1 MRDSTVSSPIAKRV
15 TSHLIAIRY
24 FLLLAL
30 SLGCYGVKAF
40 SPGELKILS
49 SGQQPLKAEILM
61 PRSSQANPDDILAI
75 ALASPTTYAQAGLQ
89 YSDYLNQLK
98 LLALPIGGG
107 LLIQIS
113 ASQPL
118 ETKIDLLLEF
128 TTSAQQYVQ
137 FYSLESSVP
146 ANQITEQRL
155 IKSSSNNN
163 QGQNVRTHR
172 VVQGDTL
179 WNIAKR
185 LRPEEMTVAET
196 MNKLFSANPDA
207 FQNGDSTQIKLGYLL
222 NFSYSSDSSIQ
233 DDSREIL
240 PNQLMIIPRV
250 DVKTDKVNTVVETPL
265 SIASVT
271 DNTNNEEALQ
281 EILQELEKEIDQQAQ
296 SVASTEGSSTAISPQ
311 QEDDQANDQVFVQSN
326 ALEAFAEDS
335 APLTK
340 NQSIIQSAQEY
351 LQLVV
356 KLFERFKAMLDW
368 HFVYDPADDYRQFI
382 TLPWLGGGLLFLAF
396 IILLIKSLFKSRLK
410 KNNQHSE
417 NPTSDTQADVDLPL
431 EPLFDNESDACVDKK
446 SQSLDDTAT
455 TSDNGGVED
464 TEKLNYDSGGDNLD
478 GQAITFPGLEELDAQ
493 MSGEFLVDQSQPG
506 AYQPLNNSED
516 VDDIDPIQVRLDMA
530 TICLEMDDKQTAREI
545 LREIILEAEE
555 PARARAQAMLNILG
569 DANG

>member
-1 MRDSTVSSPIAKRV
+1 
-15 TSHLIAIRY
+15 
-24 FLLLAL
+24 
-30 SLGCYGVKAF
+30 
-40 SPGELKILS
+40 
-49 SGQQPLKAEILM
+49 
-61 PRSSQANPDDILAI
+61 
-75 ALASPTTYAQAGLQ
+75 
-89 YSDYLNQLK
+89 
-98 LLALPIGGG
+98 
-107 LLIQIS
+107 
-113 ASQPL
+113 
-118 ETKIDLLLEF
+118 
-128 TTSAQQYVQ
+128 
-137 FYSLESSVP
+137 
-146 ANQITEQRL
+146 
-155 IKSSSNNN
+155 
-163 QGQNVRTHR
+163 
-172 VVQGDTL
+172 
-179 WNIAKR
+179 
-185 LRPEEMTVAET
+185 
-196 MNKLFSANPDA
+196 
-207 FQNGDSTQIKLGYLL
+207 
-222 NFSYSSDSSIQ
+222 
-233 DDSREIL
+233 SREIL
-240 PNQLMIIPRV
+240 PSQLMIIPRV
-250 DVKTDKVNTVVETPL
+250 DVKTDEVNAVVETPL
-265 SIASVT
+265 SIASAT

-464 TEKLNYDSGGDNLD
+464 TEKLNY
-478 GQAITFPGLEELDAQ
+478 
-493 MSGEFLVDQSQPG
+493 
-506 AYQPLNNSED
+506 
-516 VDDIDPIQVRLDMA
+516 
-530 TICLEMDDKQTAREI
+530 
-545 LREIILEAEE
+545 
-555 PARARAQAMLNILG
+555 
-569 DANG
+569 

>member
-15 TSHLIAIRY
+15 TSHLIALRY

-61 PRSSQANPDDILAI
+61 PRSSQANPDDILAV

-233 DDSREIL
+233 DDSREVL

-265 SIASVT
+265 SIVSVT

-296 SVASTEGSSTAISPQ
+296 SVASTEGSSTSISPQ
-311 QEDDQANDQVFVQSN
+311 QEDDQTDDQVFVQSN

-382 TLPWLGGGLLFLAF
+382 TLPWLGSGLLFLAF

>member
-1 MRDSTVSSPIAKRV
+1 MRDSTVSSSIAKRV
-15 TSHLIAIRY
+15 TSHLIALRY

-61 PRSSQANPDDILAI
+61 PRSSQANPDDILAV

-118 ETKIDLLLEF
+118 EIKIGLLLEF

-137 FYSLESSVP
+137 FYSLESYVP

-155 IKSSSNNN
+155 LKSSSNNN

-240 PNQLMIIPRV
+240 PDQLMIIPRV
-250 DVKTDKVNTVVETPL
+250 DVKTDEVNTVVETPL

-296 SVASTEGSSTAISPQ
+296 SVASTEGSSRAISPQ
-311 QEDDQANDQVFVQSN
+311 QEDDQANDQVVVQPY
-326 ALEAFAEDS
+326 ALETFAEDS
-335 APLTK
+335 APQTK

-351 LQLVV
+351 LQFLV
-356 KLFERFKAMLDW
+356 KLSGRLKAMLDW

-382 TLPWLGGGLLFLAF
+382 TLPWLGSGLLFLAF

-410 KNNQHSE
+410 KNNQQAE

-446 SQSLDDTAT
+446 IQSLDDTAT
-455 TSDNGGVED
+455 MSDNGGVED

-555 PARARAQAMLNILG
+555 PARARAQAMLNMLG
-569 DANG
+569 DTNG